1 VALGSVLDSGFL
13 LGLRRSLNR
22 SNVASLTEGKQMEL
36 VVEIRNVYGVEQVY
50 PVCNKAKLFA
60 SIAGTKTL
68 THKVMIDIAS
78 LGYLVTLKQPTLNQ
92 QILQRMQAS

>member
-1 VALGSVLDSGFL
+1 MHWL
-13 LGLRRSLNR
+13 
-22 SNVASLTEGKQMEL
+22 KQSIPKGNNMEL
-36 VVEIRNVYGVEQVY
+36 VVEIKNVYGVEQVY

-78 LGYLVTLKQPTLNQ
+78 LGYLVTLKQPTLNF
-92 QILQRMQAS
+92 LKETT